1 MHLQHLSFKQFSF
14 QASHHPIRHPIRHL
28 FPPGR
33 ATEQSK
39 LLFFPWV
46 SQIWPLGLNNDRI
59 LPLFPPHPLG
69 FEITNKRVTLLF
81 FNRLLLPFLHLK
93 IMLWVMWNAMVISSG
108 YERTLQDRVPLLCI
122 DTGCVA

>member
-28 FPPGR
+28 FPPGG

-69 FEITNKRVTLLF
+69 FEITNKRVTLLL
-81 FNRLLLPFLHLK
+81 FNRLLLSLFYIK
-93 IMLWVMWNAMVISSG
+93 DQAMGDWECHCIFEWKKG
-108 YERTLQDRVPLLCI
+108 HYKNECLC
-122 DTGCVA
+122 CL